1 MFRAT
6 CVFEGDL
13 FGLKLS
19 LVQPEDFG
27 GADGLGLSSAKVEA
41 TTPQIMYAIQGLG
54 SQGLGF
60 GVVELRVVKF
70 RVTFFCFIEFRV
82 IGFGV

>member
-6 CVFEGDL
+6 CVFKGDL

-19 LVQPEDFG
+19 LVQLEDFG
-27 GADGLGLSSAKVEA
+27 GADGLGFSSAKVEA
-41 TTPQIMYAIQGLG
+41 TTTQIMYAMQGLG

-60 GVVELRVVKF
+60 
-70 RVTFFCFIEFRV
+70 RV
-82 IGFGV
+82 IAMMVRGCIGL